1 MLNYIK
7 TNNLNDAKNIYLG
20 SQKIVQHQRDA

>member
-20 SQKIVQHQRDA
+20 SWRLGKGFTLT